1 MKFTMGNNRKQIK
14 YIWMVS
20 REYGDLAGAG
30 GVKDVVSQLAETLA
44 RWSGRS
50 VHVVLP
56 CYGFMDSIFLGFSP
70 LMDPEDPE
78 KVLQCEIDMDH
89 PDEKRRE
96 KVRYFFRKIN
106 RVSLYLVD
114 SARFREKRA
123 VYTYTAEEEQAEP
136 WQKESMGHYD
146 YFAMNILLQKATME
160 LMVLLDARPDVIHC
174 HDGHTA
180 VLPAMIRELPGYRS
194 YFRSSGCLVTIHN
207 AGLGYH
213 QEVADLPYASAV
225 TGLARE
231 IIDDHL
237 LDGKF
242 DPFLAAGSYALL
254 NTVSEN
260 YARELQE
267 TKSDRLTGW
276 LGHAL
281 LARKVQLEGI
291 TNGIDPSLFNPAD
304 TGEGEIFSFDPGN
317 ADDDLRGK
325 KECKIAFLRDLQD
338 GKWQEK
344 QYGTL
349 DGHGDGPL
357 FTFIGRLSEQ
367 KGVDLLLEV
376 LPVLFERQDNVQIM
390 FLGSGDAGLEDQLK
404 NFSSNTVWQ
413 KRICFIRGYSPDLA
427 RRIYCAGD
435 FFVIPSRFEP
445 CGLTD
450 FIAQLFG
457 NVPVV
462 HLVGGLV
469 KVKDGLTGIGYK
481 KDSPDALLDAL
492 ERALVLYTDKENLRL
507 MQLQSVREIEKKYT
521 WSRVM
526 KRYVALYERAGLI

>member
-1 MKFTMGNNRKQIK
+1 MGNNRKQIK

-30 GVKDVVSQLAETLA
+30 GVKDVVSQLAEALA

-56 CYGFMDSIFLGFSP
+56 CYGFMDSISLGFSP

-89 PDEKRRE
+89 PDERRRE

-106 RVSLYLVD
+106 KVSLYLVD
-114 SARFREKRA
+114 SGRFREKQA
-123 VYTYTAEEEQAEP
+123 VYTYTAEEEQLEA
-136 WQKESMGHYD
+136 WQKESSAHYD
-146 YFAMNILLQKATME
+146 YFAMNILLQKAAME

-213 QEVADLPYASAV
+213 QEVADLPYACAV

-242 DPFLAAGSYALL
+242 DPFLAAGSYGLL

-267 TKSDRLTGW
+267 TESDRLTGW

-281 LARKVQLEGI
+281 LARKVRIEGV
-291 TNGIDPSLFNPAD
+291 TNGIDPLLFNPAD
-304 TGEGEIFSFDPGN
+304 TGEEEKFSFDPGN
-317 ADDDLRGK
+317 IDDDLQGK
-325 KECKIAFLRDLQD
+325 KECRIAFLKDLQD
-338 GKWQEK
+338 WKWQEK

-349 DGHGDGPL
+349 DSPGNGPL

-376 LPVLFERQDNVQIM
+376 LPVLFESRDNVQVM
-390 FLGSGDAGLEDQLK
+390 FLGSGDVDLEDRLK
-404 NFSSNTVWQ
+404 NFSDNPAWQ
-413 KRICFIRGYSPDLA
+413 KKICFIRGYSPDLA
-427 RRIYCAGD
+427 RRIYSAGD
-435 FFVIPSRFEP
+435 FFLIPSRFEP

-469 KVKDGLTGIGYK
+469 KVKDGLTGIGYENN
-481 KDSPDALLDAL
+481 SPDSLLDAL
-492 ERALVLYTDKENLRL
+492 QRALALYADKENLRL
-507 MQLQSVREIEKKYT
+507 MQLQGVREIEKKYT

-526 KRYVALYERAGLI
+526 KRYVALYEQAGLL

>member
-1 MKFTMGNNRKQIK
+1 MGNNRKRIK

-56 CYGFMDSIFLGFSP
+56 CYGFMDSISLGFSP
-70 LMDPEDPE
+70 LMDPQDPE

-89 PDEKRRE
+89 PDERRRE
-96 KVRYFFRKIN
+96 KVRYFFRKTN

-123 VYTYTAEEEQAEP
+123 VYTYTAEEEQAEA

-146 YFAMNILLQKATME
+146 YFAMNILLQKAAME

-207 AGLGYH
+207 AGIGYH
-213 QEVADLPYASAV
+213 QEVADLPYACAV
-225 TGLARE
+225 TGLAKE
-231 IIDDHL
+231 IIDAHL

-242 DPFLAAGSYALL
+242 DPFLVAGSYALL

-267 TKSDRLTGW
+267 TESDRFTGW

-281 LARKVQLEGI
+281 LARKVRIEGI
-291 TNGIDPSLFNPAD
+291 TNGIDPALFNPAD
-304 TGEGEIFSFDPGN
+304 MDEGENFSFDPGN
-317 ADDDLRGK
+317 MDDDLRGK
-325 KECKIAFLRDLQD
+325 RECKIAFLKDLQD
-338 GKWQEK
+338 GKWRKK

-349 DGHGDGPL
+349 DGQDNGPL

-376 LPVLFERQDNVQIM
+376 LPVLFEKEQSVRIV
-390 FLGSGDAGLEDQLK
+390 FLGHGDADLEDRLK
-404 NFSSNTVWQ
+404 SFSTDPAWR
-413 KRICFIRGYSPDLA
+413 KRICFIKGYSSDLA

-469 KVKDGLTGIGYK
+469 KIKDGLTGIGYEE
-481 KDSPDALLDAL
+481 DSPDALLDAL
-492 ERALVLYTDKENLRL
+492 KRALVLYTDRESLRL
-507 MQLQSVREIEKKYT
+507 VQFQGVLEIEKKYT

-526 KRYVALYERAGLI
+526 KRYVALYEQSRKLVF

>member
-1 MKFTMGNNRKQIK
+1 MGNGRKQIK
-14 YIWMVS
+14 HIWMVS

-50 VHVVLP
+50 VNVVLP
-56 CYGFMDSIFLGFSP
+56 CYGFMDSISLGFSP
-70 LMDPEDPE
+70 LMDPEDME

-89 PDEKRRE
+89 PDERRRE
-96 KVRYFFRKIN
+96 KVRYFYKKLN

-114 SARFREKRA
+114 GARFREKLA
-123 VYTYTAEEEQAEP
+123 VYTYTAEEERAVA
-136 WQKESMGHYD
+136 WQKESLGHHD
-146 YFAMNILLQKATME
+146 YFAMNILLQKAALE
-160 LMVLLDARPDVIHC
+160 LMVLLNVRPDVIHC

-180 VLPAMIRELPGYRS
+180 VLPAIMREIPGYRS
-194 YFRSSGCLVTIHN
+194 YFRLSGCLVTIHN

-213 QEVADLPYASAV
+213 QEVADLPYACSI
-225 TGLARE
+225 TGLAKE

-237 LDGKF
+237 LEEKF
-242 DPFLAAGSYALL
+242 NPFLVAGSYALL

-260 YARELQE
+260 YAKELQE
-267 TKSDRLTGW
+267 TENDRLTGW
-276 LGHAL
+276 LGRTL
-281 LARKVQLEGI
+281 LERKVRIEGI
-291 TNGIDPSLFNPAD
+291 TNGIAPSLFNPAELE
-304 TGEGEIFSFDPGN
+304 GEGFAFDPGN
-317 ADDDLRGK
+317 KNDDLRGK
-325 KECKIAFLRDLQD
+325 KSCKTSFLNDLRQ
-338 GKWQEK
+338 GRLAGET
-344 QYGTL
+344 YGTL
-349 DGHGDGPL
+349 GGNSEELL

-376 LPVLFERQDNVQIM
+376 LPVLLERYSDFQMV
-390 FLGSGDAGLEDQLK
+390 FLGSGDTALEERLK
-404 NFSSNTVWQ
+404 NFSVDQVWQ
-413 KRICFIRGYSPDLA
+413 GRICFVKGYSPEMA

-457 NVPVV
+457 NVPIV

-469 KVKDGLTGIGYK
+469 KVLDGLTGIGYEE
-481 KDSPDALLDAL
+481 DSPDALLEAL
-492 ERALVLYTDKENLRL
+492 EKGLSMYSDKEKLRRV
-507 MQLQSVREIEKKYT
+507 QLRAVQEIERKYT

-526 KRYVALYERAGLI
+526 KRYVALYEQAGKLI